1 MTREE
6 LDTLWNRSVNESIKA
21 GDSYARYRYAEYV
34 AAAER
39 ERMTVNS
46 IHSCSPECDR
56 PGCVAVRKAVEA
68 EREACARV
76 CDKRGEQS
84 RVDGWYRQ
92 SDAELRCADAI
103 RARGSK

>member
-6 LDTLWNRSVNESIKA
+6 LDTLWNRSVNQSIKA

-39 ERMTVNS
+39 E
-46 IHSCSPECDR
+46 
-56 PGCVAVRKAVEA
+56 
-68 EREACARV
+68 ACAKIA
-76 CDKRGEQS
+76 DS
-84 RVDGWYRQ
+84 VDNYANPMTAR
-92 SDAELRCADAI
+92 DCADAI